1 MHGMAARIR
10 YECVRRQQRF
20 DIFEQ
25 NESLLAT
32 RNKARGRSIQNSRCA
47 FYLRCQCRDTCFACG
62 MLGPCQR
69 TTCLFGPE
77 APHGD
82 PSKHEFVGSPRRRRE
97 ETWIE
102 VSELKLRL
110 IEAPD
115 QEQSPNLKIA
125 RMRGI
130 QTVTVLFER
139 HSRCVERLR
148 REAEVARGQRDLG
161 LDTSSAC
168 YGFFRTEGPC
178 SAPQQ
183 FLCSREFAEL
193 RHRDASKC
201 ERWRIVSQGDSL
213 QCSERITRCER
224 TCCSSD

>member
-1 MHGMAARIR
+1 
-10 YECVRRQQRF
+10 
-20 DIFEQ
+20 
-25 NESLLAT
+25 
-32 RNKARGRSIQNSRCA
+32 
-47 FYLRCQCRDTCFACG
+47 

-82 PSKHEFVGSPRRRRE
+82 PSKHEFVGGPRRRRE

-110 IEAPD
+110 VEAPD
-115 QEQSPNLKIA
+115 QEQSPNFKIA

-130 QTVTVLFER
+130 PTVTVLFER
-139 HSRCVERLR
+139 HPRRVERLR

-161 LDTSSAC
+161 LGHDTPSAGH
-168 YGFFRTEGPC
+168 GFFRTEGPR

-183 FLCSREFAEL
+183 FLRSRVFAEL
-193 RHRDASKC
+193 RHRDASKR

-224 TCCSSD
+224 TCCSTD

>member
-1 MHGMAARIR
+1 LRSR
-10 YECVRRQQRF
+10 YSPDLNPDLHSEVRQ
-20 DIFEQ
+20 
-25 NESLLAT
+25 SHST
-32 RNKARGRSIQNSRCA
+32 SRCR
-47 FYLRCQCRDTCFACG
+47 YIS
-62 MLGPCQR
+62 CQR
-69 TTCLFGPE
+69 TTCLL
-77 APHGD
+77 
-82 PSKHEFVGSPRRRRE
+82 VRRRGIAIPASTSSWAVLEGRRE
-97 ETWIE
+97 KTWIE
-102 VSELKLRL
+102 VREVKLRL

-115 QEQSPNLKIA
+115 QEQSPNFKIA

-139 HSRCVERLR
+139 HPRCVERLR

-161 LDTSSAC
+161 LDTPSAC

-183 FLCSREFAEL
+183 LLCSRVFAEL

-201 ERWRIVSQGDSL
+201 EPWRIVSQGDSL